1 MDLTVF
7 LILFVLGTAI
17 VGFALAYA
25 ALTAIDVVARWWGD
39 YEQARLE
46 RCIRERLCAHCGYD
60 IRASAGHCPE
70 CGAPFWRPSPRN
82 EEPA

>member
-1 MDLTVF
+1 MTLTVF

-25 ALTAIDVVARWWGD
+25 MLTAIDVIARLWGD

-46 RCIRERLCAHCGYD
+46 RCIRQQICAHCGYD
-60 IRASAGHCPE
+60 IRASSGHCPE
-70 CGAPFWRPSPRN
+70 CGAPFWRPSARN